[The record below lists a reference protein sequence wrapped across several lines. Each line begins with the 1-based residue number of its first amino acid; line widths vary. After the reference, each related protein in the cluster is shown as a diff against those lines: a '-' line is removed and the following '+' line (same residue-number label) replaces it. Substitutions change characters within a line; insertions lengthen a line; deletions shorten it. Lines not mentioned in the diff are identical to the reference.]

1 MKIENNLFLVHYIFL
16 LFQNLNRKLMFA
28 VLHSDINSPKSGLL
42 LFIGQHKSRGD
53 KRVDQ
58 QKSKMELETKAL
70 GTISLSDT
78 LP

>member
-1 MKIENNLFLVHYIFL
+1 
-16 LFQNLNRKLMFA
+16 MFA
-28 VLHSDINSPKSGLL
+28 VLHSDINSPKSVLL

-70 GTISLSDT
+70 GTISLSDA
-78 LP
+78 LLQ